1 MNKKIYAIS
10 SSLTAKG
17 KMTTQLDIV
26 LWWVVYFMEMG
37 MLGIEY
43 FL

>member
-1 MNKKIYAIS
+1 MTDRQKEELLSGIAAMNKKIYAIS

-26 LWWVVYFMEMG
+26 L
-37 MLGIEY
+37 
-43 FL
+43 